1 MLLLTVNLTSWSDR
15 WALAGI
21 SVLTVFSILIILVL
35 VLQIFSAIAK
45 RGNPLSAMRNASEAA
60 STDASGADMA
70 AIAATL
76 HLYYSDAH
84 DVESG
89 ILTIDPNATSAWH
102 GDVEQIQ

>member
-1 MLLLTVNLTSWSDR
+1 MLLLTVNLTSWGDR

-45 RGNPLSAMRNASEAA
+45 RGNPLSAMRNAADNTA
-60 STDASGADMA
+60 GAVGTDVA
-70 AIAATL
+70 AITMTL
-76 HLYYSDAH
+76 HLYYADAH

-89 ILTIDPNATSAWH
+89 ILTIDPNASSAWH

>member
-1 MLLLTVNLTSWSDR
+1 MMTLLTVNITSWGDR

-45 RGNPLSAMRNASEAA
+45 RGNPLAAAHKAVTSTASASEAE
-60 STDASGADMA
+60 MA
-70 AIAATL
+70 AVAMTL
-76 HLYYSDAH
+76 HLYYSDTH